1 MRRVMA
7 MRLFIA
13 IELPDGLKRAFAGLR
28 TPIPGA
34 RWVPPEQIHLTL
46 AFLGDVE
53 ETAVGH
59 LHDEL
64 SRIRIPSFKLRPA
77 GTGCFPGRQRARVL
91 WAGLEPE
98 QHLRDLAA
106 AVQNAVR
113 DCGIPLDER
122 PFSPHITLARLK
134 LAAPREVG
142 MFLSEGSKHIFPP
155 VPVHEF
161 ILFQSRL
168 SSAGAQ
174 HVPLHRYPL
183 A

>member
-1 MRRVMA
+1 MA
-7 MRLFIA
+7 IRLFIA

-46 AFLGDVE
+46 AFLGEVE

-91 WAGLEPE
+91 WVGLEPE
-98 QHLRDLAA
+98 PHLRDLAA
-106 AVQNAVR
+106 AVQSVLLA
-113 DCGIPLDER
+113 CGIPQEER

-134 LAAPREVG
+134 LPAPREVG
-142 MFLSEGSKHIFPP
+142 LFLSGEPKHAFPL
-155 VPVHEF
+155 VPVREF

-174 HVPLHRYPL
+174 HVPLHSFPL
-183 A
+183 T